1 MRRTRRTPEQRL
13 RVALKHEGWAG
24 GNARPLDIRAGD
36 TVVVIA
42 GRDRGKRGVVERTLS
57 DQQRIVVRGVST
69 LKRHT
74 RAGVRGN
81 VQGGIVDFNAPIAYS
96 NVMLICNRC
105 DQPTR
110 VRHEVL
116 DDGSRVIVCRKCGE
130 RYERASV

>member
-1 MRRTRRTPEQRL
+1 MRRNRRTPQQRL
-13 RVALKHEGWAG
+13 RVALKHEGWAAG
-24 GNARPLDIRAGD
+24 HARPLDIRAGD

-42 GRDRGKRGVVERTLS
+42 GRDRGKRGVVERTLT
-57 DQQRIVVRGVST
+57 DTQRIVVRGVSI

-96 NVMLICNRC
+96 NVMLVCTRC

-110 VRHEVL
+110 IRHEVL
-116 DDGSRVIVCRKCGE
+116 EDGSRVIVCRKCGE
-130 RYERASV
+130 RYERSAV